1 MYIQIPDIDMD
12 PSCLDLVLS
21 DKEEIIEN
29 LKIDDK
35 LGASDN
41 NSILFNIT
49 CKFER
54 CYVN

>member
-21 DKEEIIEN
+21 DKEEIIEY

-49 CKFER
+49 
-54 CYVN
+54 Y